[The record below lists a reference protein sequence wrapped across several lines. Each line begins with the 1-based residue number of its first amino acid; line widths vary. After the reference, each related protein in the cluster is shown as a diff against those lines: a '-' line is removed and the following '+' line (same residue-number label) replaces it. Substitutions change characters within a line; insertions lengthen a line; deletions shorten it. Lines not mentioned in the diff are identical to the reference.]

1 MKDPEARWIRVYVLV
16 ILNLVLCIFL
26 MRAFGKV
33 FS

>member
-1 MKDPEARWIRVYVLV
+1 MSRPDARWIRVYVLV